1 MNEFE
6 RCIEKGR
13 LLRVDIA
20 PAQLEHE
27 LDEASKDHAQ
37 AERRLASGRFEDAS
51 VHAYHAM
58 YHAARTLLLARGY
71 RERNLYCLAAGLRH
85 HYVSQGRLDESLL
98 KTLAQLKDVRDRIV
112 NGARSDRGEAHSA
125 VAASAAMI
133 ERARSLMAEESGAP
147 EGQGN

>member
-13 LLRVDIA
+13 LISVDIG
-20 PAQLEHE
+20 PAQLAHE
-27 LDEASKDHAQ
+27 LDEASKDHVQ
-37 AERRLASGRFEDAS
+37 AERRFTAGRFEDAS

-85 HYVSQGRLDESLL
+85 HYVSQGMLDDSLL
-98 KTLAQLKDVRDRIV
+98 KLLAQLKDVRDRIQ
-112 NGARSDRGEAHSA
+112 NGGPSNRGEAQSA
-125 VAASAAMI
+125 VAASSAMLD
-133 ERARSLMAEESGAP
+133 RARVLMAAEPGAAG
-147 EGQGN
+147 EG